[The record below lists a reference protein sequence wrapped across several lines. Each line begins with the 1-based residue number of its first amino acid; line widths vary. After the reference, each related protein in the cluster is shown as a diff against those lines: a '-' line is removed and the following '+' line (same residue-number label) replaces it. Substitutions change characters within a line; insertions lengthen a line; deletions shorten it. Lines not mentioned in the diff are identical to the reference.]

1 MHISK
6 TQGEVKGLLN
16 CVNFLN
22 SPVLQWSYLNTTSYT
37 TSLNRLFY
45 KDLCDWVFVL
55 FTAFLNFYLLM
66 FHCFFICNQRTIQ
79 LRGTH
84 VIPLQLPGLKHVPLH
99 YSFFFSKRTI
109 RGILQSL
116 IFLSDME
123 QKNYVTP
130 Q

>member
-37 TSLNRLFY
+37 TSIYGLFY
-45 KDLCDWVFVL
+45 MDLCDWVFVL
-55 FTAFLNFYLLM
+55 FTAFLNFYLLI
-66 FHCFFICNQRTIQ
+66 FHCFFIYNQRTIQ
-79 LRGTH
+79 LRGTR

-99 YSFFFSKRTI
+99 YSFFFFPKEPLEEYSR
-109 RGILQSL
+109 
-116 IFLSDME
+116 
-123 QKNYVTP
+123 V
-130 Q
+130 

>member
-37 TSLNRLFY
+37 TSIYGLFY
-45 KDLCDWVFVL
+45 MDLCDWVFVL
-55 FTAFLNFYLLM
+55 FTAFLNFYLLI

-109 RGILQSL
+109 IGILQSL